1 MRIIFLFLILA
12 LGAGGAAAEGC
23 VINGQTMVCPK
34 GVIIGGIGQSVFF
47 GNKALNEGTGERR
60 SLDSREVH
68 EFGNSGV
75 IIGGQGEAERM
86 Q

>member
-1 MRIIFLFLILA
+1 MRLMLLLLA
-12 LGAGGAAAEGC
+12 NVLCAGEAAAEGC
-23 VINGQTMVCPK
+23 VINGQTMVCPN

-47 GNKALNEGTGERR
+47 GNKALSEGTGERHT
-60 SLDSREVH
+60 LDGREVH

-75 IIGGQGEAERM
+75 IIGGHGEAERM